1 MMNDFFECH
10 YNNLETTNI
19 LTLGGQFVGAL
30 EIPTFKNK
38 LIMINFFPFS
48 LCFPLVW
55 LKRPS
60 LYLYYYKQI
69 NNCKVG
75 LNYLK

>member
-38 LIMINFFPFS
+38 LIMINFFPS
-48 LCFPLVW
+48 
-55 LKRPS
+55 
-60 LYLYYYKQI
+60 YLFYQ
-69 NNCKVG
+69 V
-75 LNYLK
+75 